1 MKYLKKFNES
11 KEDDGFNEIFKH
23 IEDLCLEF
31 GDLGLD
37 YVVRPTANYTLSDNY
52 IKSGKSI
59 DFRGTSTLPY
69 CILIEITDTSYGF
82 QTDRESFNNV
92 VKSIKDYVES
102 EGCNF
107 FISRYDEHDNYYLND
122 DGYTKFEEYLK
133 DQGNFYGFEI
143 RVF

>member
-37 YVVRPTANYTLSDNY
+37 YKVRPTTKAPDWA
-52 IKSGKSI
+52 IK
-59 DFRGTSTLPY
+59 DFGNNSPLPHT
-69 CILIEITDTSYGF
+69 ILIEITDTSYGF
-82 QTDRESFNNV
+82 QIDRETFNNV

-122 DGYTKFEEYLK
+122 DGYTTFEEYLK
-133 DQGNFYGFEI
+133 DEGNFYGFEI

>member
-1 MKYLKKFNES
+1 MKHIRKFNES
-11 KEDDGFNEIFKH
+11 IEDGVFNEIFKH
-23 IEDLCLEF
+23 IEDLCIEF

-37 YVVRPTANYTLSDNY
+37 YKVRPTTKAPDWA
-52 IKSGKSI
+52 IQ
-59 DFRGTSTLPY
+59 DFGNNSSLPHT
-69 CILIEITDTSYGF
+69 ILIEITDTSYGF
-82 QTDRESFNNV
+82 QIDRETFNNV

-122 DGYTKFEEYLK
+122 DGYITFEDYLK

>member
-11 KEDDGFNEIFKH
+11 IEDDVFNDIFKH

-37 YVVRPTANYTLSDNY
+37 YKVRPTAKAPDWT
-52 IKSGKSI
+52 IQ
-59 DFRGTSTLPY
+59 DFRKNSDLPY
-69 CILIEITDTSYGF
+69 TILIEITDTSYGF
-82 QTDRESFNNV
+82 QIDRKIFNSI

-102 EGCNF
+102 QECNF
-107 FISRYDEHDNYYLND
+107 AISRYDEHDNYYLND
-122 DGYTKFEEYLK
+122 SGYTTFDDYLK

-143 RVF
+143 KIF